1 MILNARHTQRQNATV
16 FGETDS
22 DFELCNKS
30 VGNARNP
37 VTHIFPQDSQTHS
50 RRYSAV
56 QY

>member
-1 MILNARHTQRQNATV
+1 MILNARHTRRQNATV

-22 DFELCNKS
+22 DFELCNRS
-30 VGNARNP
+30 VGKASNP
-37 VTHIFPQDSQTHS
+37 VIHIFPQDSQTHN